1 MQAKKETLK
10 LRDFE
15 ERLLSNYKH
24 YLEFLE
30 SICKGNAIII
40 FHLPIVKDMPP
51 PGVALVDVAT
61 TQFHF
66 FFSGT
71 LTKTQNKKQRMKNN
85 FNIPKDAIKVN
96 NTYCTL
102 AKYR

>member
-10 LRDFE
+10 VRDFE

-40 FHLPIVKDMPP
+40 FHLPMLKDMSS

-61 TQFHF
+61 TQFLF
-66 FFSGT
+66 FFRNT
-71 LTKTQNKKQRMKNN
+71 N
-85 FNIPKDAIKVN
+85 KDAE
-96 NTYCTL
+96 
-102 AKYR
+102 